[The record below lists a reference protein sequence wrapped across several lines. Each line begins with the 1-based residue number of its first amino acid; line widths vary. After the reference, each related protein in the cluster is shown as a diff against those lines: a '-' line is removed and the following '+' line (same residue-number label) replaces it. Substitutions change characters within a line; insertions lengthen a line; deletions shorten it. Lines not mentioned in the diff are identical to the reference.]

1 MTEPIMKNTVLLLAT
16 LSLLAG
22 PHVRAASEAG
32 KPDNKPNV
40 LFLVCD
46 DLNKDLGIYGH
57 PQVKSPHI
65 DRLAE
70 QGTRFTNAYAQWPGC
85 LPSRYSF
92 LSGWSIPRIGV
103 KDFSFKSRTGNLA
116 DALYMPEWFKQN
128 GYTTIR
134 IDKVF
139 HPGGDDPQSWTVSEE
154 PIQLTGG
161 RMIINWLGIEL
172 QTLGLDGVHDFY
184 RGAEDGWGSPVME
197 KDSFPNVNGEKGT
210 YFIVHDSVPE
220 EMLFDGNTA
229 ERGKMYL
236 ERFAESGEPFFMA
249 LGFRRPHLPFIAHQ
263 RYYDLYPTDGI
274 QLPPPQPG
282 YTKPFSDTDH
292 QRLIRGYY
300 ASISFVD
307 AQVGKVLQKLEE
319 TGLDKNTV
327 VVLIGDHGYALGE
340 RDGWFSKGKF
350 WDLSLG
356 TTCIIVAPDALKKN
370 MESDQVVSLLDLY
383 PTLVDLAGLPTPP
396 TPLDGHSLANLVREG
411 DASGLPN
418 SAVSHNFRPNWAG
431 VTGSIRTPQWRY
443 MELGD
448 GTRELYDAINDP
460 FHWRNLVDDP
470 AYADLVA
477 ELSARVAAAS
487 LVD

>member
-1 MTEPIMKNTVLLLAT
+1 MKKTSTLIISV
-16 LSLLAG
+16 LSLLVGLQTGWAKD
-22 PHVRAASEAG
+22 VAKTAA
-32 KPDNKPNV
+32 KTNV
-40 LFLVCD
+40 LFIICD
-46 DLNKDLGIYGH
+46 DLNTDLGTYGH
-57 PQVKSPHI
+57 PQVKSPNI
-65 DRLAE
+65 DRLAA
-70 QGTRFTNAYAQWPGC
+70 QGTRFNNAYAQWPGC

-103 KDFSFKSRTGNLA
+103 RDFSFKARTGNLA
-116 DALYMPEWFKQN
+116 EAVYLPEWFKQN

-134 IDKVF
+134 VDKVF
-139 HPGGDDPQSWTVSEE
+139 HPGGDDKQSWTVSEE

-161 RMIINWLGIEL
+161 RMLINWLGIEL

-197 KDSFPNVNGEKGT
+197 KDSFPNVEGEKGT
-210 YFIVHDSVPE
+210 YFILHDTVPE

-236 ERFAESGEPFFMA
+236 EQFAESGEPFFMA

-263 RYYDLYPTDGI
+263 RYYDMYPTEDI

-307 AQVGKVLQKLEE
+307 AQVGKVLNKLKE
-319 TGLDKNTV
+319 TGLDKSTV

-350 WDLSLG
+350 WDLSLR
-356 TTCIIVAPDALKKN
+356 TTCIIVTP
-370 MESDQVVSLLDLY
+370 ESMRKDVESNQVVSLTDLY

-396 TPLDGHSLANLVREG
+396 TPLDGNSLASLVTQG

-418 SAVSHNFRPNWAG
+418 AAISHNFRPNWSG
-431 VTGSIRTPQWRY
+431 VTGSIRTAQWRY

-448 GTRELYDAINDP
+448 GTRELYDAVNDP

-470 AYADLVA
+470 TYASIVA

-487 LVD
+487 KME